1 MSLPENA
8 SRAAPTLPTR
18 LDRDVRTFP
27 HIHPSSDFT
36 TVGDIF
42 ADATNKDRKKPFDIR
57 TVMRSV
63 VDQDHPVLER
73 WADMADA
80 DTSVVFDAHIA
91 GIPVS
96 VIGIESRVI
105 PRKGWSP
112 ADGPDQWTSGTL
124 FPQSSKKTARAIN
137 AASGNRPL
145 VVLANLSGFD
155 GSPESLRRTQLELG
169 AEIGRAIVNFD
180 GPIVFCVVSRY
191 HGGAFVVFSDALN
204 ENMEVLA
211 SRGIVLLGYRR
222 CTRGGGGV
230 HPRGE
235 QTYRSRPGGARYR
248 SAACRLHGRRGK
260 RPPAGKALRH
270 PDGSTFGQARRGGSG
285 I

>member
-1 MSLPENA
+1 MSLPGERFPR
-8 SRAAPTLPTR
+8 RAETSDPV
-18 LDRDVRTFP
+18 DRDVRTFP
-27 HIHPSSDFT
+27 HDHPSSDFT

-42 ADATNKDRKKPFDIR
+42 SASTNKDRKKPFDIR
-57 TVMRSV
+57 TVMRAV

-91 GIPVS
+91 GIPVC

-105 PRKGWSP
+105 PRKGWVP

-124 FPQSSKKTARAIN
+124 FPQSSKKTARTIN

-155 GSPESLRRTQLELG
+155 GSPESLRNIQLENG

-180 GPIVFCVVSRY
+180 GPIVFVRGVALSRRSLRGVLPRAERE
-191 HGGAFVVFSDALN
+191 HGSAR
-204 ENMEVLA
+204 
-211 SRGIVLLGYRR
+211 SRGIVLLGHRR

-235 QTYRSRPGGARYR
+235 QTYRRRLRPSASSKR
-248 SAACRLHGRRGK
+248 SL
-260 RPPAGKALRH
+260 PPARTT
-270 PDGSTFGQARRGGSG
+270 PQAPACG
-285 I
+285 

>member
-8 SRAAPTLPTR
+8 SRAAPRLLTR
-18 LDRDVRTFP
+18 WTATCRTFP
-27 HIHPSSDFT
+27 HDHPSSDFT

-42 ADATNKDRKKPFDIR
+42 SDATNKDRKKPFDIR
-57 TVMRSV
+57 TVMRAV

-91 GIPVS
+91 GIPVC

-105 PRKGWSP
+105 PRKGWVP

-124 FPQSSKKTARAIN
+124 FPQSSKKTARTIN
-137 AASGNRPL
+137 AASGSRPL

-155 GSPESLRRTQLELG
+155 GSPESLRNIQLENG

-180 GPIVFCVVSRY
+180 GPIVFVVVSRY
-191 HGGAFVVFSDALN
+191 HGGAFVVFSQRA
-204 ENMEVLA
+204 EREHGSA
-211 SRGIVLLGYRR
+211 RTSRDRSPRLSA
-222 CTRGGGGV
+222 V
-230 HPRGE
+230 HPRPRWCLPE
-235 QTYRSRPGGARYR
+235 T
-248 SAACRLHGRRGK
+248 
-260 RPPAGKALRH
+260 
-270 PDGSTFGQARRGGSG
+270 
-285 I
+285 